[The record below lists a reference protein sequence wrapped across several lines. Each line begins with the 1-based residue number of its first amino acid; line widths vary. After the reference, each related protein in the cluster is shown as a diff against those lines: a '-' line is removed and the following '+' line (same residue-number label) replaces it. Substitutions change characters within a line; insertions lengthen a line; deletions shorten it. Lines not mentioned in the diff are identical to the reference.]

1 MNLTFRQLRAF
12 VAVAEC
18 SRFALAAEQLH
29 LSPSAL
35 SMLIKDLEGELGVR
49 LLDRHTRMVRVTDI
63 GREFLT
69 SARRVL
75 QDIDMAVLNSREQ
88 ATYKRGRVTVAS
100 ASVLSVTL
108 LVPFMREFQAS
119 YPGVHVVLRDT
130 AEENIRETLIA
141 EDADIGVGTF
151 QEIQSEITET
161 DLFRDT
167 FVALVPGDHVLA
179 RKRTVAWSALAE
191 WPFIALSPGSPI
203 RRDLDAHIAAQ
214 GIRLNV
220 AYEVSFPSTVFALV
234 SNGMGISLLPA
245 NSRHLMNVPDVEFR
259 SLGKPAITRRVCT
272 FQLKHR
278 TLSPAAELFHTLLVD
293 HVATNRSRLAVEAT

>member
-35 SMLIKDLEGELGVR
+35 SMLIKDLEGELGVK

-63 GREFLT
+63 GKEFLA

-75 QDIDMAVLNSREQ
+75 QDIDMAVQNSREQ
-88 ATYKRGRVTVAS
+88 VTYKRGRVTVAS

-130 AEENIRETLIA
+130 AEENIRNALIA
-141 EDADIGVGTF
+141 EDADIGIGTF
-151 QEIQSEITET
+151 REAQSEVTET

-167 FVALVPGDHVLA
+167 FVALLPEHHVLA
-179 RKRTVAWSALAE
+179 RKRVVTWSALAE

-203 RRDLDAHIAAQ
+203 RRDLDAHLSTQ
-214 GIRLNV
+214 DVRLNV

-245 NSRHLMNVPDVEFR
+245 NSRHLMNVSGIEFR
-259 SLGKPAITRRVCT
+259 PLGKPAIMRRVCT
-272 FQLKHR
+272 FRLKHR
-278 TLSPAAELFHTLLVD
+278 ALSPAAELFHTLLIDYVE
-293 HVATNRSRLAVEAT
+293 ANRTRLAVERA